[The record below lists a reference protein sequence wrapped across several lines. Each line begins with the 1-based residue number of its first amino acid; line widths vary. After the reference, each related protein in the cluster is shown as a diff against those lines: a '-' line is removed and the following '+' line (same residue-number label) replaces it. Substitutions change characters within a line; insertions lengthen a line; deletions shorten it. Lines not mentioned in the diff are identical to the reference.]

1 MSISYPYFSI
11 AKEFNIDYSIVLKF
25 VERVEKQV
33 SSHYDGLTVWQA
45 SVIDAFINERER
57 RKSII

>member
-1 MSISYPYFSI
+1 MSVSYPYFSI
-11 AKEFNIDYSIVLKF
+11 AKEFNIDYGIVLKF

-33 SSHYDGLTVWQA
+33 SNHYDGLTVWQA

-57 RKSII
+57 RKTVI